1 MRLRSRLCASLAA
14 FLFLAVTIVQRAPRE
29 RQTAELFKG
38 HAIFQALHSTN
49 QKIQVVGTVTFGSGG
64 TYQDD
69 GVTPHRQ

>member
-14 FLFLAVTIVQRAPRE
+14 FLFLAVTIAQRTRLKW
-29 RQTAELFKG
+29 QTAGISQRHK
-38 HAIFQALHSTN
+38 IFRVLHRAD
-49 QKIQVVGTVTFGSGG
+49 QEIQVVGTVTFGSGG